1 MCIAA
6 AVDTHL
12 FVYPS
17 LSRSLLMECG
27 LLLLALVAFCHRALC
42 GTVRPVGGLC
52 VFVALWMGYILFHGR
67 LSEVTELY
75 RTVYLCVTLLSV
87 ISLSY
92 CLRAG
97 LLTQERIYSGL
108 LVIGLIH
115 VFCVFAQRMGFIEP
129 ESSMYPVTGACDNPN
144 VTAMYLAGCV
154 PLIVH
159 RLRCSDRKGA
169 YVVFLVLAL
178 FAVVLLR
185 CRTAYIG
192 LAVEAAV
199 FFLFSSKDSR
209 IKGFSLL
216 KNSEE
221 NNPKI
226 PKSLDKKQT
235 DNNSYSKEYRIQGFS
250 LQKSRK
256 EKNPKFPKSVE
267 MKQTEKNSKDSRI
280 KGFHL
285 QRETNCNPKIHS
297 SIGKVFLAVVT
308 LLVVSVGA
316 VRMYQMKRDSADG
329 RLLVWKV
336 SASMIAE
343 HPMGCGYGLFPKH
356 YNLQQAEYFHEEHGT
371 ETERRNASFVYM
383 AYDDFLEHG
392 VEGGVIGMLFLMGF
406 YVLIIK
412 DPPLPSKGG
421 RCLSAVLS
429 AFAVMSLVNFVVAGI
444 QTWLLVVCCAAVVA
458 AGSSRAD
465 EPEEASCG
473 HSLLLQRLVS
483 VALVVF
489 VLMLSVITGRMTYAQ
504 YQLGRIEERMSA
516 GEAVSDSVFADLEN
530 DIYSSEAF
538 WRMRAHGLM
547 RTGDYGQATLC
558 IDNAMRYTAA
568 PLLCYMAHRCMAE
581 LGRVD
586 DGIGYINEV
595 YHTQPTLL
603 LPKLILMRF
612 YDSKGDTVTA
622 MRYANEIVNS
632 DAKVSDG
639 KTAAIVREA
648 EMYLERK

>member
-1 MCIAA
+1 MRSGFISTTVYIVFLTVCIAA

-52 VFVALWMGYILFHGR
+52 VFVALWMGYILLHGR

-115 VFCVFAQRMGFIEP
+115 VFCVFAQRMGFMEP
-129 ESSMYPVTGACDNPN
+129 ESSLYTVTGACDNPN
-144 VTAMYLAGCV
+144 VTAMFLAGCV

-159 RLRCSDRKGA
+159 RLRCSDRKVA
-169 YVVFLVLAL
+169 YVVFLVIAL
-178 FAVVLLR
+178 LAVVLLR

-199 FFLFSSKDSR
+199 FFLFS
-209 IKGFSLL
+209 
-216 KNSEE
+216 
-221 NNPKI
+221 
-226 PKSLDKKQT
+226 
-235 DNNSYSKEYRIQGFS
+235 
-250 LQKSRK
+250 
-256 EKNPKFPKSVE
+256 
-267 MKQTEKNSKDSRI
+267 SKDSRI

-308 LLVVSVGA
+308 LLVISVAA

-356 YNLQQAEYFHEEHGT
+356 YNLRQAEYFHEEHGT

-383 AYDDFLEHG
+383 AYNDFLEHG
-392 VEGGVIGMLFLMGF
+392 VEGGVIGMLFLAGF
-406 YVLIIK
+406 YAMTITRAK
-412 DPPLPSKGG
+412 KTPSLTG
-421 RCLSAVLS
+421 RAGVGLFS

-458 AGSSRAD
+458 AGGGGRTGESEKAVG
-465 EPEEASCG
+465 G

-504 YQLGRIEERMSA
+504 YHLGRIEERMSA
-516 GEAVSDSVFADLEN
+516 GEAVSDSVFADLEKN
-530 DIYSSEAF
+530 IYSSEAF
-538 WRMRAHGLM
+538 WNYRAMNYIDKNNYNDALLSVERALEYTSSPASLIMQSHCLLNI
-547 RTGDYGQATLC
+547 GDSARAVSCLRK
-558 IDNAMRYTAA
+558 IRNM
-568 PLLCYMAHRCMAE
+568 
-581 LGRVD
+581 
-586 DGIGYINEV
+586 
-595 YHTQPTLL
+595 QPC
-603 LPKLILMRF
+603 
-612 YDSKGDTVTA
+612 
-622 MRYANEIVNS
+622 
-632 DAKVSDG
+632 
-639 KTAAIVREA
+639 KTPYNR
-648 EMYLERK
+648 

>member
-1 MCIAA
+1 MRSGFISTTVYIVFLTVCIAA

-27 LLLLALVAFCHRALC
+27 LLLLALVAFIHLMLSR
-42 GTVRPVGGLC
+42 TVMPVGGLC
-52 VFVALWMGYILFHGR
+52 VFVALWMGYILLHSR

-115 VFCVFAQRMGFIEP
+115 VFCVFAQRMGFMEP
-129 ESSMYPVTGACDNPN
+129 ESSLYPVTGACDNPN

-159 RLRCSDRKGA
+159 RLRCSDRKVA

-199 FFLFSSKDSR
+199 VLFFMSLSKDSR

-216 KNSEE
+216 KNSEG
-221 NNPKI
+221 
-226 PKSLDKKQT
+226 D
-235 DNNSYSKEYRIQGFS
+235 
-250 LQKSRK
+250 
-256 EKNPKFPKSVE
+256 
-267 MKQTEKNSKDSRI
+267 
-280 KGFHL
+280 
-285 QRETNCNPKIHS
+285 NPKIHS

-308 LLVVSVGA
+308 LLVVSVAA

-356 YNLQQAEYFHEEHGT
+356 YNLRQAEYFHEEHGT

-383 AYDDFLEHG
+383 AYNDFLEHG
-392 VEGGVIGMLFLMGF
+392 VEGGVLGMLFLAGF
-406 YVLIIK
+406 YAMTITRAK
-412 DPPLPSKGG
+412 KTPSLTG
-421 RCLSAVLS
+421 RAGVGLFS

-458 AGSSRAD
+458 AGGGGRTGESEKAVG
-465 EPEEASCG
+465 G

-504 YQLGRIEERMSA
+504 YHLGRIEERMSA
-516 GEAVSDSVFADLEN
+516 GEAVNDSVFADLEKN
-530 DIYSSEAF
+530 IYSSEAF
-538 WRMRAHGLM
+538 WRLRAHGLM

-568 PLLCYMAHRCMAE
+568 PQLCYMAHRCLSG
-581 LGRVD
+581 LGCED

-622 MRYANEIVNS
+622 MKYANEIVNT
-632 DAKVSDG
+632 ATKVSDR

-648 EMYLERK
+648 EMYLESK

>member
-1 MCIAA
+1 MRSGFISTTVYIVFLTVCIAA

-12 FVYPS
+12 FVYSS

-27 LLLLALVAFCHRALC
+27 LLLLALVAFIHLMLSR
-42 GTVRPVGGLC
+42 TVMPVGGLC
-52 VFVALWMGYILFHGR
+52 VFVALWMGYILLHSR

-115 VFCVFAQRMGFIEP
+115 VFCVFAQRMGFMEP
-129 ESSMYPVTGACDNPN
+129 ESSLYPVTGACDNPN

-159 RLRCSDRKGA
+159 RLRCSDRKVA

-199 FFLFSSKDSR
+199 VLFFMSLSKDSR

-216 KNSEE
+216 KNSEG
-221 NNPKI
+221 
-226 PKSLDKKQT
+226 D
-235 DNNSYSKEYRIQGFS
+235 
-250 LQKSRK
+250 
-256 EKNPKFPKSVE
+256 
-267 MKQTEKNSKDSRI
+267 
-280 KGFHL
+280 
-285 QRETNCNPKIHS
+285 NPKIHS

-308 LLVVSVGA
+308 LLVVSVAA

-356 YNLQQAEYFHEEHGT
+356 YNLRQAEYFHEEHGT

-383 AYDDFLEHG
+383 AYNDFLEHG
-392 VEGGVIGMLFLMGF
+392 VEGGVLGMLFLAGF
-406 YVLIIK
+406 YAMTITRAK
-412 DPPLPSKGG
+412 KTPSLTG
-421 RCLSAVLS
+421 RAGVGLFS

-458 AGSSRAD
+458 AGGGGRTGESEKAVG
-465 EPEEASCG
+465 G

-483 VALVVF
+483 VALVVL

-504 YQLGRIEERMSA
+504 YHLGRIEERMSA
-516 GEAVSDSVFADLEN
+516 GEAVSDSVFADLEKY
-530 DIYSSEAF
+530 IYSSEAF
-538 WRMRAHGLM
+538 WRLRAHGLM

-568 PLLCYMAHRCMAE
+568 PQLCYMAHRCLSG
-581 LGRVD
+581 LGCED

-622 MRYANEIVNS
+622 MKYANEIVNTA
-632 DAKVSDG
+632 AKVSDR

-648 EMYLERK
+648 EMYLESK

>member
-1 MCIAA
+1 MRSGFISTTVYIVFLTVCIAA

-27 LLLLALVAFCHRALC
+27 LLLLALVAFIHLMLSR
-42 GTVRPVGGLC
+42 TVMPVGGLC
-52 VFVALWMGYILFHGR
+52 VFVALWMGYILLHSR

-115 VFCVFAQRMGFIEP
+115 VFCVFAQRMGFMEP
-129 ESSMYPVTGACDNPN
+129 ESSLYPVTGACDNPN

-159 RLRCSDRKGA
+159 RLRCSDRKVA

-199 FFLFSSKDSR
+199 VLFFMSLSKDSR

-216 KNSEE
+216 KNSEG
-221 NNPKI
+221 
-226 PKSLDKKQT
+226 D
-235 DNNSYSKEYRIQGFS
+235 
-250 LQKSRK
+250 
-256 EKNPKFPKSVE
+256 
-267 MKQTEKNSKDSRI
+267 
-280 KGFHL
+280 
-285 QRETNCNPKIHS
+285 NPKIHS

-308 LLVVSVGA
+308 LLVVSVAA

-356 YNLQQAEYFHEEHGT
+356 YNLRQAEYFHEEHGT

-383 AYDDFLEHG
+383 AYNDFLEHG
-392 VEGGVIGMLFLMGF
+392 VEGGVLGMLFLAGF
-406 YVLIIK
+406 YAMTITRAK
-412 DPPLPSKGG
+412 KTPSLTG
-421 RCLSAVLS
+421 RAGVGLFS

-458 AGSSRAD
+458 AGGGGRTGESEKAVG
-465 EPEEASCG
+465 G

-504 YQLGRIEERMSA
+504 YHLGRIEERMSA
-516 GEAVSDSVFADLEN
+516 GEAVSDSVFADLEKY
-530 DIYSSEAF
+530 IYSSEAF
-538 WRMRAHGLM
+538 WRLRAHGLM

-568 PLLCYMAHRCMAE
+568 PQLCYMAHRCLSG
-581 LGRVD
+581 LGCED

-622 MRYANEIVNS
+622 MKYANEIVNTA
-632 DAKVSDG
+632 AKVSDR

-648 EMYLERK
+648 EMYLESK

>member
-1 MCIAA
+1 MRSGFISTTVYIVFLTVCIAA

-52 VFVALWMGYILFHGR
+52 VFVALWMGYILLHSR

-115 VFCVFAQRMGFIEP
+115 VFCVFAQRMGFMEP
-129 ESSMYPVTGACDNPN
+129 ESSLYPVTGACDNPN

-159 RLRCSDRKGA
+159 RLRCSDRKVA

-199 FFLFSSKDSR
+199 VLFFMSLSKDSR

-216 KNSEE
+216 KNSEG
-221 NNPKI
+221 
-226 PKSLDKKQT
+226 D
-235 DNNSYSKEYRIQGFS
+235 
-250 LQKSRK
+250 
-256 EKNPKFPKSVE
+256 
-267 MKQTEKNSKDSRI
+267 
-280 KGFHL
+280 
-285 QRETNCNPKIHS
+285 NPKIHS

-308 LLVVSVGA
+308 LLVVSVAA

-336 SASMIAE
+336 SAMMVAE

-383 AYDDFLEHG
+383 AYNDFLEHG
-392 VEGGVIGMLFLMGF
+392 VEGGVLGMLFLAGF
-406 YVLIIK
+406 YAMTITRAK
-412 DPPLPSKGG
+412 KTPSLTG
-421 RCLSAVLS
+421 RAGVGLFS

-458 AGSSRAD
+458 AGGGGRTGESEKAVG
-465 EPEEASCG
+465 G

-504 YQLGRIEERMSA
+504 YHLGRIEERMSA
-516 GEAVSDSVFADLEN
+516 GEAVNDSVFADLEKN
-530 DIYSSEAF
+530 IYSSEAF
-538 WRMRAHGLM
+538 WRLRAHGLM

-568 PLLCYMAHRCMAE
+568 PQLCYMAHRCLSG
-581 LGRVD
+581 LGCED

-622 MRYANEIVNS
+622 MKYANEIVNTA
-632 DAKVSDG
+632 AKVSDR

-648 EMYLERK
+648 EMYLESK

>member
-1 MCIAA
+1 MRSGFISTTVYIVFLTVCIAA

-52 VFVALWMGYILFHGR
+52 VFVALWTGYILLHGR

-115 VFCVFAQRMGFIEP
+115 VFCVFAQCMGFMEP
-129 ESSMYPVTGACDNPN
+129 ESSLYTVTGACDNPN

-154 PLIVH
+154 PLIVQ
-159 RLRCSDRKGA
+159 RLRSSDRKVA
-169 YVVFLVLAL
+169 YVLFLVLAL

-209 IKGFSLL
+209 IKGF
-216 KNSEE
+216 
-221 NNPKI
+221 
-226 PKSLDKKQT
+226 
-235 DNNSYSKEYRIQGFS
+235 
-250 LQKSRK
+250 
-256 EKNPKFPKSVE
+256 
-267 MKQTEKNSKDSRI
+267 
-280 KGFHL
+280 HL

-297 SIGKVFLAVVT
+297 SIGKVFLAVVA
-308 LLVVSVGA
+308 LLVVSVAA

-356 YNLQQAEYFHEEHGT
+356 YNLRQAEYFHEEHGT

-383 AYDDFLEHG
+383 AYNDFLEHG
-392 VEGGVIGMLFLMGF
+392 VEGGVIGMLFLAGF

-458 AGSSRAD
+458 AGCSRAD
-465 EPEEASCG
+465 EPEEAVG
-473 HSLLLQRLVS
+473 GRSLLLQRLVS
-483 VALVVF
+483 VALVVL

-504 YQLGRIEERMSA
+504 YQLGRVEERMSA
-516 GEAVSDSVFADLEN
+516 GEAVSDSVFADLEKN
-530 DIYSSEAF
+530 IYSSEAF
-538 WRMRAHGLM
+538 WRLRAHGLK

-558 IDNAMRYTAA
+558 INNAMRYTAA
-568 PLLCYMAHRCMAE
+568 PLLCYMAHRCLSE
-581 LGRVD
+581 LGREA

-622 MRYANEIVNS
+622 MKYANEIVNA
-632 DAKVSDG
+632 DAKVSDR

>member
-1 MCIAA
+1 MRSGFISTTVYIVFLTVCIAA

-27 LLLLALVAFCHRALC
+27 LLLLALVAFIHLMLSR
-42 GTVRPVGGLC
+42 TVMPVGGLC
-52 VFVALWMGYILFHGR
+52 VFVALWMGYILLHGR

-108 LVIGLIH
+108 LVIGVIH
-115 VFCVFAQRMGFIEP
+115 VFCVFAQWMGFMEP

-154 PLIVH
+154 PLIVQ
-159 RLRCSDRKGA
+159 RLRCSDRKVA

-178 FAVVLLR
+178 LAVVLLR

-226 PKSLDKKQT
+226 PKSLDKT
-235 DNNSYSKEYRIQGFS
+235 
-250 LQKSRK
+250 KS
-256 EKNPKFPKSVE
+256 S
-267 MKQTEKNSKDSRI
+267 
-280 KGFHL
+280 
-285 QRETNCNPKIHS
+285 
-297 SIGKVFLAVVT
+297 GKVFLAVVA
-308 LLVVSVGA
+308 LLVVSVAA

-371 ETERRNASFVYM
+371 ETERRNASFIYM
-383 AYDDFLEHG
+383 AYNDFLEHG

-412 DPPLPSKGG
+412 DSPLPSKGG
-421 RCLSAVLS
+421 RCLSAVLY

-465 EPEEASCG
+465 EPEEAVGG

-504 YQLGRIEERMSA
+504 YRLGRIEERMSA
-516 GEAVSDSVFADLEN
+516 GEAVSGSVFADLEKN
-530 DIYSSEAF
+530 IYSSEAF
-538 WRMRAHGLM
+538 WRLRA
-547 RTGDYGQATLC
+547 A
-558 IDNAMRYTAA
+558 NAMKRHEYSAA
-568 PLLCYMAHRCMAE
+568 VTHLDKAATFTTTPDIYYKKYECCIMTGQESR
-581 LGRVD
+581 
-586 DGIGYINEV
+586 GIAGIDEICN
-595 YHTQPTLL
+595 TQPSLL
-603 LPKLILMRF
+603 KPRMILMR
-612 YDSKGDTVTA
+612 YHDRHGDTAVA
-622 MRYANEIVNS
+622 LRYAMDIKDTEPRIDNEEARRIKRI
-632 DAKVSDG
+632 AEKF
-639 KTAAIVREA
+639 VRRGC
-648 EMYLERK
+648 ER

>member
-1 MCIAA
+1 MRSGFISTTVYIVFLTVCIAA

-27 LLLLALVAFCHRALC
+27 LLLLALVAFIHLMLSR
-42 GTVRPVGGLC
+42 TVMPVGGRC
-52 VFVALWMGYILFHGR
+52 VFVALWMGYILLHSR

-115 VFCVFAQRMGFIEP
+115 VFCVFAQRMGFMEP
-129 ESSMYPVTGACDNPN
+129 ESSLYPVTGACDNPN

-159 RLRCSDRKGA
+159 RLRCSDRKVA

-199 FFLFSSKDSR
+199 VLFFMSLSKDSR

-216 KNSEE
+216 KNSEG
-221 NNPKI
+221 
-226 PKSLDKKQT
+226 D
-235 DNNSYSKEYRIQGFS
+235 
-250 LQKSRK
+250 
-256 EKNPKFPKSVE
+256 
-267 MKQTEKNSKDSRI
+267 
-280 KGFHL
+280 
-285 QRETNCNPKIHS
+285 NPKIHS

-308 LLVVSVGA
+308 LLVVSVAA

-356 YNLQQAEYFHEEHGT
+356 YNLRQAEYFHEEHGT

-383 AYDDFLEHG
+383 AYNDFLEHG
-392 VEGGVIGMLFLMGF
+392 VEGGVLGMLFLAGF
-406 YVLIIK
+406 YAMTITRAK
-412 DPPLPSKGG
+412 KTPSLPG
-421 RCLSAVLS
+421 RAGVGLFS

-458 AGSSRAD
+458 AGGGGRTGESEKAVG
-465 EPEEASCG
+465 G

-504 YQLGRIEERMSA
+504 YHLGRIEERMSA
-516 GEAVSDSVFADLEN
+516 GEAVSDSVFADLEKN
-530 DIYSSEAF
+530 IYSSEAF
-538 WRMRAHGLM
+538 WRLRAHGLM
-547 RTGDYGQATLC
+547 WTGDYGQATLC

-568 PLLCYMAHRCMAE
+568 PQLCYMAHRCLSG
-581 LGRVD
+581 LGCED

-622 MRYANEIVNS
+622 MKYANEIVNTA
-632 DAKVSDG
+632 AKVSDR

-648 EMYLERK
+648 EMYLESK

>member
-1 MCIAA
+1 MRSGFISTTVYIVFLTVCIAA

-27 LLLLALVAFCHRALC
+27 LLLLALVAFIHLMLSR
-42 GTVRPVGGLC
+42 TVMPVGGLC
-52 VFVALWMGYILFHGR
+52 VFVALWMGYILLHGR

-108 LVIGLIH
+108 LVIGVIH
-115 VFCVFAQRMGFIEP
+115 VFCVFAQRMWFMEP

-144 VTAMYLAGCV
+144 VTAMYLVGCV
-154 PLIVH
+154 PLIVQ
-159 RLRCSDRKGA
+159 RLRNSDRKVA
-169 YVVFLVLAL
+169 YVLFFVLAL

-209 IKGFSLL
+209 IKGF
-216 KNSEE
+216 
-221 NNPKI
+221 
-226 PKSLDKKQT
+226 
-235 DNNSYSKEYRIQGFS
+235 
-250 LQKSRK
+250 
-256 EKNPKFPKSVE
+256 
-267 MKQTEKNSKDSRI
+267 
-280 KGFHL
+280 HL
-285 QRETNCNPKIHS
+285 QRETNCNPKIHCS
-297 SIGKVFLAVVT
+297 LGKVFLAVVA

-356 YNLQQAEYFHEEHGT
+356 YNLRQAEYFHEEHGT

-383 AYDDFLEHG
+383 AYNEFLEHG
-392 VEGGVIGMLFLMGF
+392 VEGGVIGMLFLAGF
-406 YVLIIK
+406 YAIFTKRSMDAAGKSPSLTG
-412 DPPLPSKGG
+412 LPSPAKRGRNEVKGG
-421 RCLSAVLS
+421 KRQLMAGVGLFS

-458 AGSSRAD
+458 AGGSGRTGES
-465 EPEEASCG
+465 EEAVGG

-504 YQLGRIEERMSA
+504 YHLGRIEERMSA
-516 GEAVSDSVFADLEN
+516 GEAVNDSVFADLEKN
-530 DIYSSEAF
+530 IYSSEAF
-538 WRMRAHGLM
+538 WRLRAHGLM

-568 PLLCYMAHRCMAE
+568 PQLCYMAHRCLSE
-581 LGRVD
+581 LGCEA

-622 MRYANEIVNS
+622 MKYANEIVNTE
-632 DAKVSDG
+632 AKVSDG

-648 EMYLERK
+648 EMYLGRK

>member
-1 MCIAA
+1 MRSGFISTTVYIVFLTVCIAA

-52 VFVALWMGYILFHGR
+52 VFVALWMGYILLHGR

-97 LLTQERIYSGL
+97 LLTRERIYSGL

-115 VFCVFAQRMGFIEP
+115 VFCVFAQWMGFMEP

-159 RLRCSDRKGA
+159 RLRCSDRRGA

-199 FFLFSSKDSR
+199 FFLF
-209 IKGFSLL
+209 L
-216 KNSEE
+216 
-221 NNPKI
+221 
-226 PKSLDKKQT
+226 
-235 DNNSYSKEYRIQGFS
+235 
-250 LQKSRK
+250 
-256 EKNPKFPKSVE
+256 
-267 MKQTEKNSKDSRI
+267 SKDSRI

-308 LLVVSVGA
+308 LLVVSVAA

-356 YNLQQAEYFHEEHGT
+356 YNLRQAEYFHEEHGT

-383 AYDDFLEHG
+383 AYNDFLEHG

-421 RCLSAVLS
+421 RCLSAVLY

-444 QTWLLVVCCAAVVA
+444 QTWLLVVCCAAVFA
-458 AGSSRAD
+458 AGGGGRTGESEEVSS
-465 EPEEASCG
+465 G

-483 VALVVF
+483 VALVVL

-504 YQLGRIEERMSA
+504 YHLGRIEERMSA
-516 GEAVSDSVFADLEN
+516 GEAVSDSVFAGFEN
-530 DIYSSEAF
+530 NIYSSEAF
-538 WRMRAHGLM
+538 WRLRTHGLM

-558 IDNAMRYTAA
+558 INNAMRYTAA
-568 PLLCYMAHRCMAE
+568 PLLCYMAHRCLSE
-581 LGRVD
+581 LGREA

-595 YHTQPTLL
+595 YRTQPTLL
-603 LPKLILMRF
+603 MPKLVLMR
-612 YDSKGDTVTA
+612 YHDSMGDTITA
-622 MRYANEIVNS
+622 TRYANEIVNS

-639 KTAAIVREA
+639 RTAAIVREA
-648 EMYLERK
+648 EMYLKRK

>member
-27 LLLLALVAFCHRALC
+27 LLLLAMVAFCHRALC

-52 VFVALWMGYILFHGR
+52 VFVALWTGYILLHGR

-108 LVIGLIH
+108 LVIGVIH
-115 VFCVFAQRMGFIEP
+115 VFCVFAQRMWFMEP

-154 PLIVH
+154 PLIVQ
-159 RLRCSDRKGA
+159 RLRCSDRKVA

-178 FAVVLLR
+178 LAVVLLR

-226 PKSLDKKQT
+226 PKSLDKT
-235 DNNSYSKEYRIQGFS
+235 
-250 LQKSRK
+250 KS
-256 EKNPKFPKSVE
+256 S
-267 MKQTEKNSKDSRI
+267 
-280 KGFHL
+280 
-285 QRETNCNPKIHS
+285 
-297 SIGKVFLAVVT
+297 GKVFLAVVA
-308 LLVVSVGA
+308 LLVVSVAA

-371 ETERRNASFVYM
+371 ETERRNASFIYM
-383 AYDDFLEHG
+383 AYNDFLEHG

-412 DPPLPSKGG
+412 DSPLPSKGG
-421 RCLSAVLS
+421 RCLSAVLY

-465 EPEEASCG
+465 EPEEAVGG

-504 YQLGRIEERMSA
+504 YRLGRIEERMSA
-516 GEAVSDSVFADLEN
+516 GEAVSGSVFADLEKN
-530 DIYSSEAF
+530 IYSSEAF
-538 WRMRAHGLM
+538 WRLRA
-547 RTGDYGQATLC
+547 A
-558 IDNAMRYTAA
+558 NAMKRHEYSAA
-568 PLLCYMAHRCMAE
+568 VTHLDKAATFTTTPDIYYKKYECCIMTGQESR
-581 LGRVD
+581 
-586 DGIGYINEV
+586 GIAGIDEICN
-595 YHTQPTLL
+595 TQPSLL
-603 LPKLILMRF
+603 KPRMILMR
-612 YDSKGDTVTA
+612 YHDRHGDTAVA
-622 MRYANEIVNS
+622 LRYAMDIKDTEPRIDNEEARRIKRI
-632 DAKVSDG
+632 AEKF
-639 KTAAIVREA
+639 VRRGC
-648 EMYLERK
+648 ER

>member
-1 MCIAA
+1 MRSGFISTTVYIVFLTVCIAA
-6 AVDTHL
+6 AIDTHL

-52 VFVALWMGYILFHGR
+52 VFVALWMGYILLHGR

-115 VFCVFAQRMGFIEP
+115 VFCVFAQWMGFMEP
-129 ESSMYPVTGACDNPN
+129 ESSLYPVTGACDNPN

-159 RLRCSDRKGA
+159 RLRCSDRKVA

-209 IKGFSLL
+209 IKGF
-216 KNSEE
+216 
-221 NNPKI
+221 
-226 PKSLDKKQT
+226 
-235 DNNSYSKEYRIQGFS
+235 
-250 LQKSRK
+250 
-256 EKNPKFPKSVE
+256 
-267 MKQTEKNSKDSRI
+267 
-280 KGFHL
+280 HL

-297 SIGKVFLAVVT
+297 SIGKVFLAVVA
-308 LLVVSVGA
+308 LLVVSVAA

-383 AYDDFLEHG
+383 AYNDFLEHG
-392 VEGGVIGMLFLMGF
+392 VEGGVIGMLFLAGF
-406 YVLIIK
+406 YAMTITRAK
-412 DPPLPSKGG
+412 KTPSLTG
-421 RCLSAVLS
+421 RAGVGLFS

-444 QTWLLVVCCAAVVA
+444 QTWLLVICCAAVVA
-458 AGSSRAD
+458 AGSSGKYD
-465 EPEEASCG
+465 EPEEVSCG

-504 YQLGRIEERMSA
+504 YHLGRIEERMSA
-516 GEAVSDSVFADLEN
+516 SEAVSDSVFADLEKY
-530 DIYSSEAF
+530 IYSSEAF
-538 WRMRAHGLM
+538 WRLRAHGLM
-547 RTGDYGQATLC
+547 RTGDYGQAALC
-558 IDNAMRYTAA
+558 IDNAIRYTAA
-568 PLLCYMAHRCMAE
+568 PQLCYMAHRCLSE
-581 LGRVD
+581 LGRED

-603 LPKLILMRF
+603 LPKLVLMR
-612 YDSKGDTVTA
+612 YHDSMGDTITA
-622 MRYANEIVNS
+622 TRYANEIVNTE
-632 DAKVSDG
+632 AKVSDG

>member
-1 MCIAA
+1 
-6 AVDTHL
+6 
-12 FVYPS
+12 
-17 LSRSLLMECG
+17 MECG

-52 VFVALWMGYILFHGR
+52 VFVALWTGYILLHGS
-67 LSEVTELY
+67 LSEDTELY

-115 VFCVFAQRMGFIEP
+115 VFCVFAQWMGFMEP
-129 ESSMYPVTGACDNPN
+129 ESSLYPVTGACDNPN

-154 PLIVH
+154 PFIVQ
-159 RLRCSDRKGA
+159 RLRSSDRKVA

-209 IKGFSLL
+209 IKGF
-216 KNSEE
+216 
-221 NNPKI
+221 
-226 PKSLDKKQT
+226 
-235 DNNSYSKEYRIQGFS
+235 
-250 LQKSRK
+250 
-256 EKNPKFPKSVE
+256 
-267 MKQTEKNSKDSRI
+267 
-280 KGFHL
+280 HL

-297 SIGKVFLAVVT
+297 SIGKVFLAVVA
-308 LLVVSVGA
+308 LLVVSVAA

-356 YNLQQAEYFHEEHGT
+356 YNLQQAEYFHEGHGT

-383 AYDDFLEHG
+383 AYNDFLEHG
-392 VEGGVIGMLFLMGF
+392 VEGGVIGMLFLAGF
-406 YVLIIK
+406 YAMTITRAK
-412 DPPLPSKGG
+412 KTPSLTG
-421 RCLSAVLS
+421 RAGVGLFS

-444 QTWLLVVCCAAVVA
+444 QTWLLVICCAAVVA
-458 AGSSRAD
+458 AGGSGRTGES
-465 EPEEASCG
+465 EEAVGS

-504 YQLGRIEERMSA
+504 YHLGRIEERMSA
-516 GEAVSDSVFADLEN
+516 GEVVSDSVFADLEKY
-530 DIYSSEAF
+530 IYSSEAF
-538 WRMRAHGLM
+538 WNYRAMNYIDKNNYNDALLTVERALEYTSSPASLM
-547 RTGDYGQATLC
+547 MQSHCLLNLGDSARAVSCLRK
-558 IDNAMRYTAA
+558 IRNM
-568 PLLCYMAHRCMAE
+568 
-581 LGRVD
+581 
-586 DGIGYINEV
+586 
-595 YHTQPTLL
+595 QPC
-603 LPKLILMRF
+603 
-612 YDSKGDTVTA
+612 
-622 MRYANEIVNS
+622 
-632 DAKVSDG
+632 
-639 KTAAIVREA
+639 KTPYNR
-648 EMYLERK
+648 